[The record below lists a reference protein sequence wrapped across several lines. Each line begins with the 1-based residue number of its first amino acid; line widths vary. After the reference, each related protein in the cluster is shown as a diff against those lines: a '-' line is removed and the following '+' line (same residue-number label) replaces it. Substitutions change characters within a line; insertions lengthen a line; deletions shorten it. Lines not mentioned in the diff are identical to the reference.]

1 METNPLLPQSVQ
13 FAVLSTL
20 LLGLVCTVM
29 AVRYARR
36 GEMRTSAALTIF
48 LLNFLLV
55 IGPVAASLGMIAW
68 HLQRRKHRRLAA
80 WPPRR
85 LAAWPPGR
93 LAA

>member
-1 METNPLLPQSVQ
+1 MLARRRAKEIGGNPVDTNPLLPQSVQ

-36 GEMRTSAALTIF
+36 GEMRTFAALTIF

-68 HLQRRKHRRLAA
+68 HLQRRKHRHLAA
-80 WPPRR
+80 
-85 LAAWPPGR
+85 
-93 LAA
+93 